1 MSESLFL
8 SLDSSVIANDIFG
21 AQHSVCYAAPGIQKE
36 PADAMAALARRIGSE
51 LITVVLD
58 FDERVM
64 RMGFGDLAAV
74 NPDYSRGGVKGSVSV
89 D

>member
-36 PADAMAALARRIGSE
+36 PADAMAALARIIHERGDFE
-51 LITVVLD
+51 LAG
-58 FDERVM
+58 M
-64 RMGFGDLAAV
+64 A
-74 NPDYSRGGVKGSVSV
+74 
-89 D
+89 